1 MSTLI
6 RTIIIILEFLVL
18 ALYEF
23 FHIRKQIKNHNDA
36 SKIKKWSY
44 ALTTKGYKIFAAI
57 FYSIL
62 NILFIVAF
70 LLMFPNNIFLC
81 YSKLL
86 FLGSIITF
94 IIFFNLINYIE
105 FEKDISHKKLVM
117 VLLLILTTLSL
128 LFMTHLTIIS
138 PLNFVK
144 IIDTT
149 QYTENFSNIENIIKY
164 KKNNTN
170 IYLIDFKDTN
180 KIEIIYEND
189 INTFEISDNTS
200 ISKITTTSTKYSSEL
215 KNKEYKETEIIYD
228 IYITEDRLLDLTTE
242 Y

>member
-1 MSTLI
+1 M
-6 RTIIIILEFLVL
+6 
-18 ALYEF
+18 
-23 FHIRKQIKNHNDA
+23 
-36 SKIKKWSY
+36 
-44 ALTTKGYKIFAAI
+44 
-57 FYSIL
+57 L

-70 LLMFPNNIFLC
+70 LLIFPNHLFLC
-81 YSKLL
+81 YNKLL
-86 FLGSIITF
+86 FLGSMITF

-105 FEKDISHKKLVM
+105 FEKNIPHKKLVM

-228 IYITEDRLLDLTTE
+228 IYVTEDMLVDLTTV